1 MSDSCDGKEAGYNF
15 LCTSFTGARSSALS
29 GLPGMFDMMPEDTG
43 VAGTLEQMESNKK
56 YNDIRPAE

>member
-1 MSDSCDGKEAGYNF
+1 MSDDCDGKEAGYNF

-29 GLPGMFDMMPEDTG
+29 GLPGIFDMASEDTG

-56 YNDIRPAE
+56 DNDIRSTE